1 MAARWFLS
9 YKLHKYES
17 GDRNRVDKDIWDIDK
32 VDEGFFAVMHNSFSL
47 PDRAFKS
54 VGTWY
59 GEDKSRKKED
69 RTLDYV
75 LERASGTYNEQTG
88 RWRPTGELVL
98 KAAALVVVGETK
110 EIVKLVKEFPN
121 GVGTIRLPPAAERDF
136 FQIGYARVGMSN
148 NRKKKETV
156 VIVAPQVSW
165 WDGGPQGRNIIIH
178 HPDKDKGWKAFTYA
192 DSLEKP
198 TKWFPMENLAK
209 WLPQAD
215 KRDPWVFVDE
225 KKYWT

>member
-136 FQIGYARVGMSN
+136 FQIGYARVGMN
-148 NRKKKETV
+148 ANKRKKETV
-156 VIVAPQVSW
+156 VIIAPQVSW
-165 WDGGPQGRNIIIH
+165 WDVGPKGIKQKLKVYAEGGWRE
-178 HPDKDKGWKAFTYA
+178 FTY
-192 DSLEKP
+192 DDTYQKP
-198 TKWFPMENLAK
+198 TKSFPMSNLAK

-215 KRDPWVFVDE
+215 KHEPWVIVND